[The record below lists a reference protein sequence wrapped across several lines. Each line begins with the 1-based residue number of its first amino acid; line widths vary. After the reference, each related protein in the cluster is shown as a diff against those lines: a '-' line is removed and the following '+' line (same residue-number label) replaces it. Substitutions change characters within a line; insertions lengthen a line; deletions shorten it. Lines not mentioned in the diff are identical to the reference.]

1 MSPTTR
7 RAFLQRAGATT
18 ALLGTS
24 RVSGVCAVDAA
35 ASAPAGG
42 LASVISVDESY
53 PLPLAYVAGT
63 LLAAWA
69 HWTIEERRHF
79 LVEFERTFP
88 ALSASL
94 ALNIDRR
101 MAAD

>member
-42 LASVISVDESY
+42 LASVISVDEPY

-63 LLAAWA
+63 LMAAWA
-69 HWTIEERRHF
+69 QWTVDEHYYF

-88 ALSASL
+88 TFSASL
-94 ALNIDRR
+94 VQIIERAGT
-101 MAAD
+101 A